1 MLEHSKSVYEQGNKQ
16 LLYNDS
22 DMEWSSWIDTNITE
36 DELEDLEYVLSEAVK
51 EGSITTSRSRG
62 YSLRNRRR

>member
-1 MLEHSKSVYEQGNKQ
+1 MWCKEINSYLYDDSKSDV
-16 LLYNDS
+16 D
-22 DMEWSSWIDTNITE
+22 WSSWIDTNITE